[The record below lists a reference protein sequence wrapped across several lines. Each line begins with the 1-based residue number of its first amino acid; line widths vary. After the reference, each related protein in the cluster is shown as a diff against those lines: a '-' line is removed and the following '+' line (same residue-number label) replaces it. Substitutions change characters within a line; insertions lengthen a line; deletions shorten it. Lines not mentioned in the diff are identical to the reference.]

1 MVRRGIND
9 GAVLRDGFFVL
20 ARGDDDDGVIA
31 DGNSS
36 FVLSFY
42 SFHIVALTEMK
53 KPNLN

>member
-53 KPNLN
+53 KLNLN